1 VENQRR
7 TSSRPDSP
15 VVVLTFAFRDKNTPL
30 TPGCEI
36 SPAPGYTDIQMSR
49 LGLFKFVDVQIFKFT
64 LGRLSAII
72 IIKLCK

>member
-1 VENQRR
+1 MENQRR

-36 SPAPGYTDIQMSR
+36 SPAPGYTDIQMSS
-49 LGLFKFVDVQIFKFT
+49 
-64 LGRLSAII
+64 LGRLFVRMHVHFQVYVGS
-72 IIKLCK
+72 IKRYYNY